1 MGNPSQGPV
10 SENKISA
17 EEQRILDDLE
27 ADIEEDLE
35 REIIDNMCR
44 LARHLRRLYQHG
56 DRRQLRCSATEF
68 QFSPRHAENAA
79 LSEMNIRIKLDEH
92 CQIDITKVE
101 KDAATTQIN
110 SRPSADHSD
119 KKSLKTRHSDAIHCR
134 KQHNHPALPWR

>member
-1 MGNPSQGPV
+1 MSNPSQGAV
-10 SENKISA
+10 SENKIST
-17 EEQRILDDLE
+17 EEQRIRDDLE

-44 LARHLRRLYQHG
+44 LARHLQRLYQHR
-56 DRRQLRCSATEF
+56 DRRQLRCSATDF

-79 LSEMNIRIKLDEH
+79 LSEMNIRIE
-92 CQIDITKVE
+92 I
-101 KDAATTQIN
+101 DAATIQLN